1 MIRTLLHKLN
11 LPASELT
18 LMTLGAVAYIISAA
32 WLSVQLENPVLP
44 LLALVAVGVT
54 LRQTLKADDS
64 YIFML
69 ILTFSAYGGVSLF
82 AAADGAR
89 RGDPFGAVAVLL
101 GGALIQAAGNAVA
114 TRPMSA
120 GHADHSE

>member
-18 LMTLGAVAYIISAA
+18 LMALGGVAYIIAAA

-44 LLALVAVGVT
+44 LLALIAIGVT
-54 LRQTLKADDS
+54 LRQTLKADGS

-69 ILTFSAYGGVSLF
+69 ILTFSAYGGVTLF

-89 RGDPFGAVAVLL
+89 RGDPFGADAVLL